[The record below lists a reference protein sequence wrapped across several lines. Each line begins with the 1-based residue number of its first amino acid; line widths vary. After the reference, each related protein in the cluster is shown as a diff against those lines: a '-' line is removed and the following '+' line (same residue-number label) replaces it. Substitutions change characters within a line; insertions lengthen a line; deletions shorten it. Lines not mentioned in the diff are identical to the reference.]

1 MQVPAAR
8 CTSRAGARYQQHPKL
23 CDKAVLV
30 LESGRTMIDLDSAG
44 QHTEPVAYL
53 VHTIANYLLL
63 APGPCLLVVDIFP
76 HITMWGSSFSLCN
89 RRSASSRRC
98 RRRLRLRRRLTLS
111 SYTPL
116 NSHHLSHTTHLTPL
130 ILHQLTPPIL
140 HHLSHTT
147 HLTPL
152 ILHHSTHTTYL
163 TPPILHYGEPGVQIL
178 WQAQYTE
185 PPGSAAACVGAAGP
199 RVAEYRFRGR
209 RSAW

>member
-76 HITMWGSSFSLCN
+76 HITMWGSSFFAVRPPLG
-89 RRSASSRRC
+89 SSRRC
-98 RRRLRLRRRLTLS
+98 RRRLRRRAR
-111 SYTPL
+111 
-116 NSHHLSHTTHLTPL
+116 THLT
-130 ILHQLTPPIL
+130 HLT
-140 HHLSHTT
+140 HHPSYTASFYTT

-152 ILHHSTHTTYL
+152 ILHHLSYTTYL
-163 TPPILHYGEPGVQIL
+163 TPPILHRL
-178 WQAQYTE
+178 SYTTHLT
-185 PPGSAAACVGAAGP
+185 PLNSHHLSYTTHLTL
-199 RVAEYRFRGR
+199 R
-209 RSAW
+209 